1 MTKRLI
7 ARAFTALR
15 RPNTSYLSLLF
26 IKMQTRLNL
35 TLESFLGRVNT
46 NKKECSLLMLVRMTT
61 QDAILNAL
69 KTVNDPELHQDL
81 VSLGMVDKVE
91 LEGSNAFIKINL
103 TTPACPMKAQIE
115 ADIRNAVSPISGI
128 DTIKLEFGSQVR
140 GQPKDAIPGVKNII
154 AVGSGKGGVGKST
167 VAANLAASLALEGAE
182 VGLLDADIYG
192 PSQGRMFS
200 VEGKRL
206 MAGEDKNIIPLKNYG
221 VKIISIANLTEEG
234 QALTWR
240 GPILHGTLNQMLNQT
255 IWGELDY
262 LIVDLPPG
270 TGDVQLSLTQL
281 TNLAGA
287 VIVTT
292 PQDMALLD
300 VKRAHNMLRKTH
312 VPILGMIEN
321 MAYYALP
328 DGSRDYIFGEG
339 GAKTWAEQEKIA
351 ILGEIPINRAVRE
364 SGDAGKPIVIANPD
378 APESQAFRKAARA
391 MAGYISVQNM
401 MSLPIL

>member
-1 MTKRLI
+1 MTVQEQI
-7 ARAFTALR
+7 F
-15 RPNTSYLSLLF
+15 
-26 IKMQTRLNL
+26 
-35 TLESFLGRVNT
+35 
-46 NKKECSLLMLVRMTT
+46 
-61 QDAILNAL
+61 NAL

-81 VSLGMVDKVE
+81 VSLGMVENVTVE
-91 LEGSNAFIKINL
+91 GTNAAIKINL

-115 ADIRNAVSPISGI
+115 ADIRAAVSQVSGVNKIS
-128 DTIKLEFGSQVR
+128 LEFGSQVR
-140 GQPKDAIPGVKNII
+140 GQRKDAIPGVKNII

-167 VAANLAASLALEGAE
+167 VAANLAASLALEGAD

-192 PSQGRMFS
+192 PSQGRMYS
-200 VEGKRL
+200 IEGKRL
-206 MAGEDKNIIPLKNYG
+206 MADEDKNIIPLKNYG
-221 VKIISIANLTEEG
+221 VKVISIANLTEEG

-281 TNLAGA
+281 TNIAGA

-300 VKRAHNMLRKTH
+300 VKRAYNMLRKTH
-312 VPILGMIEN
+312 VPIVGIIEN
-321 MAYYALP
+321 MAYYELP
-328 DGSRDYIFGEG
+328 DGTRDYIFGEG
-339 GAKTWAEQEKIA
+339 GAKAWAEEEKMA
-351 ILGEIPINRAVRE
+351 VLGEIPINRSVRE
-364 SGDAGKPIVIANPD
+364 SGDAGKPIVLANPD
-378 APESQAFRKAARA
+378 APESEAFRKAARV
-391 MAGYISVQNM
+391 MAGHISVQNM